1 MKKVKKFILGFSS
14 VSLVIGLSFMVC
26 SFSGIFDEKEEPV
39 KDNNKVLFGFTN
51 SIDNDDINVSGNATI
66 SFNETSSGSSSGSS
80 GSNGSGGINFSWNN
94 LVPEYKNNSSNKTGT
109 YSIQIADELS
119 EYISFKDKSSIFD
132 GTWTNKETPTEV
144 PDFVYNDDANKT
156 TIESIIDTIDSP
168 TLIIKFDANPD
179 SNGYIYAYD
188 ATSTSYIITKFSGSG
203 TILTIPSTF
212 NDGTNGSHDVTEI
225 GESAFAY
232 NRTLTSVTIPTTL
245 LKIKRKA
252 FIGCTKLATLTFTA
266 TSTLTTIG
274 QQAFENCTALT
285 SVTIPNSV
293 TSILSEAFA
302 YCSGITSFTF
312 PTNTAFTWI
321 WPGVLRNCTAIAS
334 ITLPTTITSLLDKAF
349 FECSSLKLL
358 TIFPGITRFDDSA
371 LKGNANNN
379 LTNKN
384 FKITCND
391 STAKT
396 AYKAGIFATY
406 KNYFN

>member
-1 MKKVKKFILGFSS
+1 M
-14 VSLVIGLSFMVC
+14 
-26 SFSGIFDEKEEPV
+26 
-39 KDNNKVLFGFTN
+39 LFR
-51 SIDNDDINVSGNATI
+51 S
-66 SFNETSSGSSSGSS
+66 
-80 GSNGSGGINFSWNN
+80 
-94 LVPEYKNNSSNKTGT
+94 
-109 YSIQIADELS
+109 
-119 EYISFKDKSSIFD
+119 
-132 GTWTNKETPTEV
+132 
-144 PDFVYNDDANKT
+144 
-156 TIESIIDTIDSP
+156 
-168 TLIIKFDANPD
+168 
-179 SNGYIYAYD
+179 
-188 ATSTSYIITKFSGSG
+188 
-203 TILTIPSTF
+203 
-212 NDGTNGSHDVTEI
+212 
-225 GESAFAY
+225 SAFAY
-232 NRTLTSVTIPTTL
+232 NRTITSVTIPTTL